1 MLSET
6 FPEPLW
12 PRVIGQDRV
21 KRILERSRVSGRLP
35 HALLFDGAEGVG
47 KDAMALELARAL
59 HCEKGEVNPCG
70 TCGSCVRMEK
80 LQHPDVRLITALPV
94 GKNEVSDDPPL
105 LRLTPDDMKAIQE
118 EYLRKG
124 ENPYHRIAIP
134 RANVIK
140 INSVREIRRESA
152 MGTSAGGRRIFIIS
166 RAEEMGDEASNTIL
180 KTLEEPAGNSLLILT
195 SSRADSLLP
204 TIRSRCQRIRF
215 DLLTVE
221 EIAAALLARRGVPVE
236 RAALVAR
243 LAEGSYLHALDLLEE
258 DLGQEKL
265 EVVAFIRAA
274 LAGNASSVIEAA
286 ERRGSARDR
295 DAARRF
301 LLLILHWLRD
311 ALVLTSGGSV
321 INIDQADD
329 LGKFTARF
337 PNADLPGVL
346 SAVERSLFLLERNVY
361 IKLIFLHLAVR
372 LRQLILPGVAKQD
385 TPAPGTS

>member
-1 MLSET
+1 MPSEIL
-6 FPEPLW
+6 PEPLW
-12 PRVIGQDRV
+12 PRVIGQERV
-21 KRILERSRVSGRLP
+21 KRILVRSIASGRLP
-35 HALLFDGAEGVG
+35 HAILFDGMDGVG

-59 HCEKGEVNPCG
+59 HCEKGAVNPCG
-70 TCGSCVRMEK
+70 VCGSCVRIEK
-80 LQHPDVRLITALPV
+80 LQHPDIRLITALPT
-94 GKNEVSDDPPL
+94 GKNEGGDDPPL
-105 LRLTPDDMKAIQE
+105 LRLSPEDMKTIQE

-124 ENPYHRIAIP
+124 ENPYHRITIP
-134 RANVIK
+134 RANIVK
-140 INSVREIRRESA
+140 ISSVREIRREAA
-152 MGTSAGGRRIFIIS
+152 MSTSAGGRRVFIIS
-166 RAEEMGDEASNTIL
+166 RADEMGDEASNTIL

-195 SSRADSLLP
+195 SSRADALLP

-215 DLLTVE
+215 DLLTE
-221 EIAAALLARRGVPVE
+221 QEIATALLARRGVPVE

-243 LAEGSYLHALDLLEE
+243 LAEGSYQHATELLEE
-258 DLGQEKL
+258 DLGQEKA

-286 ERRGSARDR
+286 DRRGSAKER

-301 LLLILHWLRD
+301 LLLLLHWLRD
-311 ALVLTSGGSV
+311 ALVLTRGGTV
-321 INIDQADD
+321 TNLDQADD

-337 PNADLPGVL
+337 PHADLTAVV

-385 TPAPGTS
+385 APASGTS